1 MVTERGST
9 AVAAGAESQTA
20 ARELAVVLHDLG
32 WLLPRTIGLAAARQ
46 EPLPASELEVMRL
59 LVRRPGLSVNDVAR
73 ELGLQP
79 SNASTAIR
87 LLIARGTLER
97 RQDSADA
104 RVARLFPTA
113 AAYAARDRREQSWG
127 EQLTGVLARLPAA
140 DRAQLTAAA
149 PALRRLAAELADD
162 TPTESA
168 RRPRGLRALPDSAV
182 TSLATSRTGPSAG
195 GASAPSGAPGPAFRS
210 RPGWWPAA
218 AWC

>member
-1 MVTERGST
+1 MAADGGQGREPRVAREPGPT
-9 AVAAGAESQTA
+9 AVEAAVGDRTA
-20 ARELAVVLHDLG
+20 ARDLAVVLHDLG

-46 EPLPASELEVMRL
+46 EPLPGSELEVMRL

-127 EQLTGVLARLPAA
+127 EQLAGVLGGLPAA
-140 DRAQLTAAA
+140 DRARLTAAV
-149 PALRRLAAELADD
+149 PALRRLAGQLADD
-162 TPTESA
+162 S
-168 RRPRGLRALPDSAV
+168 
-182 TSLATSRTGPSAG
+182 
-195 GASAPSGAPGPAFRS
+195 PA
-210 RPGWWPAA
+210 
-218 AWC
+218 

>member
-1 MVTERGST
+1 MIADGGQGREPGVATERGSAAVET
-9 AVAAGAESQTA
+9 AGDDRTA

-32 WLLPRTIGLAAARQ
+32 WLLPRTIGLAASRQ

-97 RQDSADA
+97 RQDHADA

-127 EQLTGVLARLPAA
+127 EQLAGALSGLPAT
-140 DRAQLTAAA
+140 DRTRLTAAV
-149 PALRRLAAELADD
+149 PALRQLAARLADD
-162 TPTESA
+162 
-168 RRPRGLRALPDSAV
+168 
-182 TSLATSRTGPSAG
+182 SLT
-195 GASAPSGAPGPAFRS
+195 
-210 RPGWWPAA
+210 
-218 AWC
+218 

>member
-1 MVTERGST
+1 MATDWGPAAVEAT
-9 AVAAGAESQTA
+9 AGGQAAAGGQVAAGGQAA
-20 ARELAVVLHDLG
+20 ARDLAVVLHDLG

-97 RQDSADA
+97 RQDRADA

-127 EQLTGVLARLPAA
+127 EQLADVLGGLPAA
-140 DRAQLTAAA
+140 DRARLTAAV
-149 PALRRLAAELADD
+149 PALRRLAARLADD
-162 TPTESA
+162 SPT
-168 RRPRGLRALPDSAV
+168 
-182 TSLATSRTGPSAG
+182 
-195 GASAPSGAPGPAFRS
+195 
-210 RPGWWPAA
+210 
-218 AWC
+218 

>member
-1 MVTERGST
+1 MATEPGST
-9 AVAAGAESQTA
+9 AVEAAAGDRTA
-20 ARELAVVLHDLG
+20 ARDLAVVLHDLG

-46 EPLPASELEVMRL
+46 EPLPGSELEVMRL

-127 EQLTGVLARLPAA
+127 EQLAGVLGGLPGRRPRAA
-140 DRAQLTAAA
+140 DRGRARAAA
-149 PALRRLAAELADD
+149 AGRPAGRRQPGVSE
-162 TPTESA
+162 
-168 RRPRGLRALPDSAV
+168 RPR
-182 TSLATSRTGPSAG
+182 AG
-195 GASAPSGAPGPAFRS
+195 
-210 RPGWWPAA
+210 WPAGA
-218 AWC
+218 R

>member
-1 MVTERGST
+1 MVAGGRQGSGKVVT
-9 AVAAGAESQTA
+9 DQGSIADGAGIADQAA
-20 ARELAVVLHDLG
+20 ARDLAVVLHDLG

-97 RQDSADA
+97 RQDNADA

-113 AAYAARDRREQSWG
+113 AAYAARDRREHSWG
-127 EQLTGVLARLPAA
+127 EALAAVLDGLPGA
-140 DRAQLTAAA
+140 DRERLTAAA
-149 PALRRLAAELADD
+149 PALRLLAERLAGE
-162 TPTESA
+162 
-168 RRPRGLRALPDSAV
+168 
-182 TSLATSRTGPSAG
+182 
-195 GASAPSGAPGPAFRS
+195 
-210 RPGWWPAA
+210 
-218 AWC
+218 

>member
-1 MVTERGST
+1 MTGKGGTRVTSDRGR
-9 AVAAGAESQTA
+9 AAARAGADGAGGQAA

-32 WLLPRTIGLAAARQ
+32 WLLPRTVGLAAARQ

-97 RQDSADA
+97 RQDRADA
-104 RVARLFPTA
+104 RVARLYPTA

-127 EQLTGVLARLPAA
+127 EQLAGVLAGLPAA
-140 DRAQLTAAA
+140 DREQLAAA
-149 PALRRLAAELADD
+149 LPALRRLAARLAGD
-162 TPTESA
+162 
-168 RRPRGLRALPDSAV
+168 
-182 TSLATSRTGPSAG
+182 
-195 GASAPSGAPGPAFRS
+195 
-210 RPGWWPAA
+210 PAA
-218 AWC
+218 G

>member
-1 MVTERGST
+1 M
-9 AVAAGAESQTA
+9 AAGSGQGSSSVVTDQGSVAGETGTDSTGGSGGDGQAA
-20 ARELAVVLHDLG
+20 ARGLAVVLHDLG

-97 RQDSADA
+97 RQDDTDA

-113 AAYAARDRREQSWG
+113 AAYAARDRRERSWG
-127 EQLTGVLARLPAA
+127 EQLGDVLNGLPEA
-140 DRAQLTAAA
+140 DRERLTAAV
-149 PALRRLAAELADD
+149 PVLRLLAERLAGD
-162 TPTESA
+162 
-168 RRPRGLRALPDSAV
+168 
-182 TSLATSRTGPSAG
+182 
-195 GASAPSGAPGPAFRS
+195 ASAAG
-210 RPGWWPAA
+210 
-218 AWC
+218 

>member
-1 MVTERGST
+1 MATDWGPATVG
-9 AVAAGAESQTA
+9 AGAGGLESGGGPEA
-20 ARELAVVLHDLG
+20 ARDLAVVLHDLG
-32 WLLPRTIGLAAARQ
+32 WLLPRTIGVAAARQ

-97 RQDSADA
+97 RQDRADA

-127 EQLTGVLARLPAA
+127 EQLADVLGGLPAA
-140 DRAQLTAAA
+140 DRAALTAAV
-149 PALRRLAAELADD
+149 PALRRLAARLADD
-162 TPTESA
+162 S
-168 RRPRGLRALPDSAV
+168 
-182 TSLATSRTGPSAG
+182 
-195 GASAPSGAPGPAFRS
+195 PA
-210 RPGWWPAA
+210 
-218 AWC
+218 

>member
-1 MVTERGST
+1 VATDRGST
-9 AVAAGAESQTA
+9 AAEAAASDRTP
-20 ARELAVVLHDLG
+20 ARDLAVVLHDLG

-46 EPLPASELEVMRL
+46 EPLPASELEVIRL

-127 EQLTGVLARLPAA
+127 EQLAGVLGGLPAA
-140 DRAQLTAAA
+140 DRTRLTAAV
-149 PALRRLAAELADD
+149 PALRQLAARLADD
-162 TPTESA
+162 S
-168 RRPRGLRALPDSAV
+168 
-182 TSLATSRTGPSAG
+182 
-195 GASAPSGAPGPAFRS
+195 PA
-210 RPGWWPAA
+210 
-218 AWC
+218 

>member
-1 MVTERGST
+1 MAAGGGQEREPKVATERGST
-9 AVAAGAESQTA
+9 AVEPTTGSQAA
-20 ARELAVVLHDLG
+20 ARDLAVVLHDLG

-127 EQLTGVLARLPAA
+127 EQLDGVLGGLPAA
-140 DRAQLTAAA
+140 DRARLTAAV
-149 PALRRLAAELADD
+149 PALRRLARQLAE
-162 TPTESA
+162 
-168 RRPRGLRALPDSAV
+168 DS
-182 TSLATSRTGPSAG
+182 
-195 GASAPSGAPGPAFRS
+195 PA
-210 RPGWWPAA
+210 
-218 AWC
+218 